1 MVGQQQ
7 MKGGVRGI
15 NTHHQ
20 KLVVTMQDTRLS
32 KLLITAENCNRG
44 GRIGTSDLGSELL
57 MASGN

>member
-1 MVGQQQ
+1 
-7 MKGGVRGI
+7 MKGEVRGI